1 MQEIVRGVRMNA
13 NAAFHMALLAT
24 VEITPI
30 AAATVPK
37 GPRMF
42 LREFMICYVSTVS
55 GEHILS

>member
-1 MQEIVRGVRMNA
+1 MVRGVKRNA
-13 NAAFHMALLAT
+13 NAVVHMALLAT

-42 LREFMICYVSTVS
+42 LREFIIC
-55 GEHILS
+55 